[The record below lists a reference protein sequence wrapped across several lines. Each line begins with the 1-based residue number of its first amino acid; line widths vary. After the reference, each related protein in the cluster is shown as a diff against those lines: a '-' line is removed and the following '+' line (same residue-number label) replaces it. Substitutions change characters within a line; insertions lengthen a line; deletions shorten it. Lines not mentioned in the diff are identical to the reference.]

1 MKILISG
8 ICGHMGRIVERLALE
23 GYSGAELAAGVDLRP
38 DSNAKVECADSFD
51 KARTDVDCIV
61 DFSHH
66 AVTKEL
72 LDFAV
77 KNSLPLVLATTG
89 QTDEE
94 KAMIKEASK
103 SIPLFFAANYSLGI
117 AILIELAKKTAALMP
132 DDEIEIIEKHHDRK
146 IDAPSGTALAI
157 ADALCTVRDDATLNL
172 GRSGQ
177 AKRTKNEIGIHAVR
191 MGNIVGDHEVI
202 IGTNTQSITLKHEA
216 FDRSLFAEGALVAA
230 AFLVGK
236 PAGLYDMNSMVGG
249 NL

>member
-1 MKILISG
+1 MRILISG
-8 ICGHMGRIVERLALE
+8 ICGHMGRIVEKLALD
-23 GYSGAELAAGVDLRP
+23 GYCGADPVAGIDLRP
-38 DSNAKVECADSFD
+38 DGYSEVECADSFD
-51 KARTDVDCIV
+51 TARTDVDCIV

-66 AVTKEL
+66 AATKPL

-89 QTDEE
+89 QSNEE
-94 KAMIKEASK
+94 KAMIAEAAK
-103 SIPLFFAANYSLGI
+103 SIPLFFAANYSMGI
-117 AILIELAKKTAALMP
+117 AILIELAKKTAAFMP
-132 DDEIEIIEKHHDRK
+132 DADIEIIEKHHDRK

-157 ADALCTVRDDATLNL
+157 ADALCTVREDATLNC

-191 MGNIVGDHEVI
+191 MGNIVGEHEVI

-216 FDRSLFAEGALVAA
+216 FDRSLFAEGALNAA

-236 PAGLYDMNSMVGG
+236 PAGLYDMNSMIKI
-249 NL
+249 